1 MSTHEYTYADIYKL
15 LWAVVVSL
23 AFIGARVFYSVVT
36 ISTGNPNLN
45 PTTGNLAIRVV
56 LSFLMELI
64 ATIIYVAAGLKT
76 QGAARLMEEDSGYSY
91 DDVRPQSAPYV

>member
-64 ATIIYVAAGLKT
+64 ATIIYVAVGIKT
-76 QGAARLMEEDSGYSY
+76 QGAAQLMEDKESCEYSI
-91 DDVRPQSAPYV
+91 PQPQRAPYV